1 MQDIYVTFEFE
12 KIKEK
17 INEYAKTELGKI
29 YISELAI
36 LPSFDAVKNVLEDLK
51 EVDSLITRFG
61 ILPIHTSANALYL
74 IDLAKKT
81 GLLTPRDLHLIAEDV
96 LTSQN
101 LIKYFNKIDVSY
113 PRCKAKIETFN
124 DLAALEKEIH
134 RVITNALTIADN
146 ATPELKEIRGK
157 IKREKRSSLK
167 KSRLYLLPI
176 ANILMMIT
184 HPLERVT

>member
-36 LPSFDAVKNVLEDLK
+36 LPSFNDVKEILEDLK
-51 EVDSLITRFG
+51 EVDSIITRFG

-81 GLLTPRDLHLIAEDV
+81 GLLTPRDLNLIAVDV
-96 LTSQN
+96 LTSKA
-101 LIKYFNKIDVSY
+101 IVKYLEKVDVSY
-113 PRCKAKIETFN
+113 PRIKDKASKFF
-124 DLAALEKEIH
+124 D
-134 RVITNALTIADN
+134 
-146 ATPELKEIRGK
+146 
-157 IKREKRSSLK
+157 
-167 KSRLYLLPI
+167 
-176 ANILMMIT
+176 
-184 HPLERVT
+184 